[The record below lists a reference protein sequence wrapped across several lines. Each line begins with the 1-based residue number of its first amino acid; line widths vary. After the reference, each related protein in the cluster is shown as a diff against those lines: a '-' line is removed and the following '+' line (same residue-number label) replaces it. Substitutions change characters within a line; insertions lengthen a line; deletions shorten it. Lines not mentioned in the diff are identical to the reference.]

1 MYGALGVKEGYLP
14 LMPAAMCVTSRGRE
28 SIKKASV
35 FLESECGGTVI
46 YNDTDSAYTYFK
58 CLEGKSMKE
67 VWEYAEGVV
76 EKVKALFPPPMKLE
90 FEGKCYTKFLILT
103 KKRYVATMSDENGN
117 ISKKLLKRGLCITR
131 RDNCKFLR
139 DLYEKSI
146 YYILD
151 NADTFT
157 NISVEMTQ
165 REIMNL
171 YSVQGMLNMILDM
184 ISNLFQRQYG
194 YKDFVITKGLTKL
207 DYGSKA
213 SPAHFAVAKKMIQR
227 GIDILVGTR
236 IEYLL
241 LDLGNG
247 YSKNEKQQE
256 QAEDVSYFSE
266 NREILRINYL
276 EYFKRQ
282 AVLPID
288 ELLFVALKL
297 EGFMKS
303 QLEILIQKSYQ
314 LQQIKKINSVKLEFI
329 D

>member
-1 MYGALGVKEGYLP
+1 MQ
-14 LMPAAMCVTSRGRE
+14 
-28 SIKKASV
+28 
-35 FLESECGGTVI
+35 
-46 YNDTDSAYTYFK
+46 
-58 CLEGKSMKE
+58 
-67 VWEYAEGVV
+67 
-76 EKVKALFPPPMKLE
+76 
-90 FEGKCYTKFLILT
+90 
-103 KKRYVATMSDENGN
+103 
-117 ISKKLLKRGLCITR
+117 R

-146 YYILD
+146 YHILD

-157 NISVEMTQ
+157 NISVEMTKL
-165 REIMNL
+165 EIMNL
-171 YSVQGMLNMILDM
+171 SPVQEMLNMILDM

-207 DYGSKA
+207 EYGAKA
-213 SPAHFAVAKKMIQR
+213 APAHFAVAKKMMHR

-247 YSKNEKQQE
+247 YDKKEKQE
-256 QAEDVSYFSE
+256 VQAEDVTYFAE

-282 AVLPID
+282 SVLPID

-297 EGFMKS
+297 EGFMKQ
-303 QLEILIQKSYQ
+303 QLELRIQKNYYI
-314 LQQIKKINSVKLEFI
+314 QQIKKINSVKLEFI